1 MTGNQPKLTTH
12 IDGTQQKVLVPR
24 DSWKLQIIK
33 DYLKLLFSMHPKIKS
48 RYLRKAA
55 QEQPTP
61 ELVLQRGFPILRPE
75 DIVMLK

>member
-12 IDGTQQKVLVPR
+12 IDRTQQKVLVPR

-33 DYLKLLFSMHPKIKS
+33 DYLKLLFSMHPRIKS
-48 RYLRKAA
+48 CYLRKAV

-61 ELVLQRGFPILRPE
+61 ELVLQRGFPILRSE